1 MTCSPCASTAIIDR
15 PDRTELDIA
24 VYRPFRCRDGQRVFH
39 ERPGT
44 PCHRLQSPT
53 DIVSLV
59 VLWRYRDQLSLRDL
73 AEMWLQRGLIFTH
86 DAVRDWERKLAPW
99 LSATLHK

>member
-15 PDRTELDIA
+15 PEWTELG
-24 VYRPFRCRDGQRVFH
+24 YRRFRCRDGQRVFH

-59 VLWRYRDQLSLRDL
+59 ALWRYRSPL
-73 AEMWLQRGLIFTH
+73 ATTGATVSETLVHRTGRAGRG
-86 DAVRDWERKLAPW
+86 
-99 LSATLHK
+99 